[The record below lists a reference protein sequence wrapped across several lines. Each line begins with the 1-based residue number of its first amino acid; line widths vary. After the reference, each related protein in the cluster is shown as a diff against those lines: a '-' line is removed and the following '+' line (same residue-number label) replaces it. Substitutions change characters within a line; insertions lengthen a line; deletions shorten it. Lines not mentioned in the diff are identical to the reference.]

1 LGLEDVM
8 PFSKL
13 NALQLDALKE
23 ISNIGMGHAATAL
36 SQMIGQSVSLRV
48 PHVTISDISRVP
60 DYLGGAERLMV
71 GITLQILGDAR
82 GSIMLLFP
90 QESAHH
96 LLGSLLGSQG
106 KALIMNEMTL
116 STLKEVGNILASAYL
131 SALGNLLNIT
141 LIPSVPLLA
150 YDMAGAVVDYVL
162 IELSQAGDLALMIE
176 TIFSGSSNQA
186 FTIKGHF
193 FLLPDPATLDIFLR
207 TIGVQHE

>member
-1 LGLEDVM
+1 M
-8 PFSKL
+8 PFREL
-13 NALQLDALKE
+13 NESQLDALKE
-23 ISNIGMGHAATAL
+23 IGNIGMGHAATAL
-36 SQMIGQSVSLRV
+36 SQMIGQTVSLRV

-71 GITLQILGDAR
+71 GITLQILGNAR

-96 LLGSLLGSQG
+96 LLGSLLGSRS
-106 KALIMNEMTL
+106 KALVMDEMAV
-116 STLKEVGNILASAYL
+116 SALKEVGNILASAYL
-131 SALGNLLNIT
+131 SALGNLLNMT

-162 IELSQAGDLALMIE
+162 IELSQAGDQALMIE
-176 TIFSGSSNQA
+176 AIFSGSSNQS

-207 TIGVQHE
+207 TIGVQHA